1 MIPMPGKSF
10 AGPLLPLSKAESATT
25 VNLEKHVRTLA
36 EVIGERNLWRH
47 QALENAARH
56 VSDTFSSLGY
66 SPLEQIFNVN
76 GKPVKN
82 IEAVVSGTDPG
93 SAVVIGAHYDTVR
106 GSPGANDNA
115 TGVAAVLELARLLK
129 GVNPK
134 RDIRFVAFVNEEQP
148 FFATE
153 GMGSW
158 RYARRSVSRG
168 ERITAMLS
176 LETIGY
182 YSDAPKSQ
190 HYPFPFGLIYPS
202 RGNFIGFVGNLRS
215 VNLVREVVGSFRR
228 HAAFPSEAVAAPGWM
243 TGIGW
248 SDHWAFWKAGY
259 PAVMVTDTAPFRYT
273 EYHTAADTPQV
284 VDVERMARVVHGLA
298 GVARDLAAVY
308 TSRRDPERQGS
319 QRS

>member
-56 VSDTFSSLGY
+56 ISETFSSLGY

-129 GVNPK
+129 GVKPK

-202 RGNFIGFVGNLRS
+202 RGNFIGFVANLRS
-215 VNLVREVVGSFRR
+215 LNLVREVVGSFRR

-298 GVARDLAAVY
+298 GVARDLAAV
-308 TSRRDPERQGS
+308 
-319 QRS
+319 

>member
-10 AGPLLPLSKAESATT
+10 AGPLLPLSKAESATSI
-25 VNLEKHVRTLA
+25 NLKKHVRTLA

-47 QALENAARH
+47 QALENAAKH
-56 VSDTFSSLGY
+56 ISDTFSSLGY
-66 SPLEQIFNVN
+66 SPLEQVFNVN
-76 GKPVKN
+76 GKTVKN
-82 IEAVVSGTDPG
+82 IEAVVSGGDQ
-93 SAVVIGAHYDTVR
+93 SCAVVIGAHYDTVR

-129 GVNPK
+129 STNPE
-134 RDIRFVAFVNEEQP
+134 REIRFVAFVNEEQP

-158 RYARRSVSRG
+158 RYAKRSVLRG
-168 ERITAMLS
+168 ESITAMLS

-182 YSDAPKSQ
+182 YSDAPESQ
-190 HYPFPFGLIYPS
+190 HNPFPFGLIYPS
-202 RGNFIGFVGNLRS
+202 RGNFIGFVSNIRS

-298 GVARDLAAVY
+298 GVTRDLAGV
-308 TSRRDPERQGS
+308 
-319 QRS
+319 

>member
-10 AGPLLPLSKAESATT
+10 AGPLLPLSKAELATSI
-25 VNLEKHVRTLA
+25 NLKKHVRTLA

-47 QALENAARH
+47 QALENAAKH
-56 VSDTFSSLGY
+56 ISDTFSSLGY
-66 SPLEQIFNVN
+66 SPLEQVFNVN
-76 GKPVKN
+76 GKTVKN
-82 IEAVVSGTDPG
+82 IEAVVSGRDQ
-93 SAVVIGAHYDTVR
+93 SCAVVIGAHYDTVR

-129 GVNPK
+129 STNPE
-134 RDIRFVAFVNEEQP
+134 REIRFVAFVNEEQP

-158 RYARRSVSRG
+158 RYAKRSVLRG
-168 ERITAMLS
+168 ESITAMLS

-182 YSDAPKSQ
+182 YSDAPESQ

-202 RGNFIGFVGNLRS
+202 RGNFIGFVSNIRS

-298 GVARDLAAVY
+298 GVTRDLAGV
-308 TSRRDPERQGS
+308 
-319 QRS
+319 